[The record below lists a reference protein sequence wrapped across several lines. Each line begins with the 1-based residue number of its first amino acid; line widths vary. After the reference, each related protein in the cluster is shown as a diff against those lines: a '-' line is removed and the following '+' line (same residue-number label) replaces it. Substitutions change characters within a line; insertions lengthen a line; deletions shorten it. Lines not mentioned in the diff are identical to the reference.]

1 MSETR
6 DQLSISSIGVQRILP
21 TTGASRRL
29 AKRQPENDRDR
40 DDAPTEPDASPSP
53 LPPGTGKLVDKAV

>member
-6 DQLSISSIGVQRILP
+6 DQFSISSIGVQRILP

>member
-6 DQLSISSIGVQRILP
+6 DQFNISSIGIQRIMP

-29 AKRQPENDRDR
+29 TKRQPENDRDT
-40 DDAPTEPDASPSP
+40 DDDPIEPDASPAP
-53 LPPGTGKLVDKAV
+53 PTPGTGKLIDKAV